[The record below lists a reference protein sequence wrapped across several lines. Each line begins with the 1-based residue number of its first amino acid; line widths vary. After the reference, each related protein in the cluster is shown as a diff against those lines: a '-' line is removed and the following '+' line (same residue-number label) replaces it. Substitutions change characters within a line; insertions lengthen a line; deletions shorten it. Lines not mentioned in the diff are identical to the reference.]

1 VAKDANASYGALV
14 DLLECVESI
23 LRGLTVHTKVLLT
36 LAMTDTVTKIMI
48 ELLSVLAL
56 ATKQINE
63 GRFSMLNLFNDLLSH
78 IVSESYAKQILKE
91 TDSDFKV
98 VLRRLERL
106 TPEEAQATA
115 RQILE
120 VIYGL
125 FNIMTVVMEGRFNPF
140 RRLSIRC

>member
-1 VAKDANASYGALV
+1 MAKDANASYDALL

-23 LRGLTVHTKVLLT
+23 LRGLTVHTEVLLT
-36 LAMTDTVTKIMI
+36 LAMTDMVTKIMI

-63 GRFSMLNLFNDLLSH
+63 GRFSMLNLFGDSLSH
-78 IVSESYAKQILKE
+78 LVSESYAKQFLKE
-91 TDSDFKV
+91 NDFKI
-98 VLRRLERL
+98 VLQRLERL

-125 FNIMTVVMEGRFNPF
+125 FNSMTVVMEGTFDPL
-140 RRLSIRC
+140 RRIRC

>member
-1 VAKDANASYGALV
+1 MAKDANASYDALL

-63 GRFSMLNLFNDLLSH
+63 GRFSMLNLFGNLLSH
-78 IVSESYAKQILKE
+78 LVSESYAKQSLKE
-91 TDSDFKV
+91 NDFKV
-98 VLRRLERL
+98 VLQRLERL

-120 VIYGL
+120 VICGL
-125 FNIMTVVMEGRFNPF
+125 FNVMTVVMEGTFNPF